1 MTTLLLFI
9 LGIALITLLAR
20 YNESNKLFW
29 TLLTCFTLGVVG
41 AKIVHDISS
50 KEKSSNK
57 VMAVQPT
64 QELAVTSSTFMYLL
78 ADDLLPTPTKATS
91 NPVSQANVPAMYND
105 ATLSDV
111 PGVTEELYIHV
122 FPNPPNNV
130 GIVDDS

>member
-1 MTTLLLFI
+1 
-9 LGIALITLLAR
+9 
-20 YNESNKLFW
+20 
-29 TLLTCFTLGVVG
+29 
-41 AKIVHDISS
+41 
-50 KEKSSNK
+50 
-57 VMAVQPT
+57 
-64 QELAVTSSTFMYLL
+64 MYLL